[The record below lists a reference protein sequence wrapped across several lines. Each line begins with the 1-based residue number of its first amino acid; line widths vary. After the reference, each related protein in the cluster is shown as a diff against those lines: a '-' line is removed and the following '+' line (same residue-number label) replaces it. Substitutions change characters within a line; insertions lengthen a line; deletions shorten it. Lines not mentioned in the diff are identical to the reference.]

1 MSRFPIL
8 RHPNAPR
15 WTRAITPLVLLA
27 LAGACSPAVARSL
40 APPAAA
46 PSSPTT
52 TAPAVT
58 PTTAGTVPLL
68 PVVPET
74 INTGP
79 LFALGDSLTVGI
91 EPYLPALLPGW
102 RVRFDAQVGR
112 TTAEAIA
119 IVRSHPSELA
129 PTVVV
134 GLGTN
139 DDPSPTEFAQHVDEL
154 MALLGSR
161 RVLWV
166 NLNRAGYESFNDVL
180 AGAAVR
186 YPNLQVVDWAT
197 PYADNLQDQTSD
209 GIHATEAGYQLRAW
223 IIASA
228 LTSPGSPEPSSLPAA

>member
-1 MSRFPIL
+1 V
-8 RHPNAPR
+8 
-15 WTRAITPLVLLA
+15 LVA
-27 LAGACSPAVARSL
+27 LAGACYPAAARSL
-40 APPAAA
+40 APPAK
-46 PSSPTT
+46 PTSSPPT
-52 TAPAVT
+52 TAPVVT
-58 PTTAGTVPLL
+58 PTTAGTEPLL

-79 LFALGDSLTVGI
+79 VFALGDSLTVGI
-91 EPYLPALLPGW
+91 EPYLPSLLPGW

-119 IVRSHPSELA
+119 IVRSRRSELA

-154 MALLGSR
+154 MALLGDR

-180 AGAAVR
+180 VAAALR
-186 YPNLQVVDWAT
+186 YPNLQLIDWAT
-197 PYADNLQDQTSD
+197 PYAENPQDQTSD
-209 GIHATEAGYQLRAW
+209 GIHATEAGYQLRAQ
-223 IIASA
+223 IIATA
-228 LTSPGSPEPSSLPAA
+228 LTSPGSPEPSSSPAARPTDP

>member
-1 MSRFPIL
+1 M
-8 RHPNAPR
+8 
-15 WTRAITPLVLLA
+15 VA
-27 LAGACSPAVARSL
+27 LAGACNPAAARSL
-40 APPAAA
+40 APPAPPPTNP
-46 PSSPTT
+46 PS

-74 INTGP
+74 VNTGP
-79 LFALGDSLTVGI
+79 VFALGDSLTVGI
-91 EPYLPALLPGW
+91 EPYLPSLLSGW

-139 DDPSPTEFAQHVDEL
+139 DDPSPAEFAQHVDEL
-154 MALLGSR
+154 MALLGNR

-180 AGAAVR
+180 AGATVR
-186 YPNLQVVDWAT
+186 YPNLQLVDWAT
-197 PYADNLQDQTSD
+197 PYAENPQDQTSD
-209 GIHATEAGYQLRAW
+209 GIHATEAGYQLRAR

-228 LTSPGSPEPSSLPAA
+228 LTSPGSPEPSNIGASTTSSTSELRRGASSPTRRRP